1 MNVRTWTIAM
11 ALAGAVGLVSLG
23 CDFVFSYKS
32 ITAPVGTWGE
42 VGIRVYKTHANCTLP
57 SPYAYDIT
65 TAGVQILDETPWN
78 EVQPNVIE
86 KWVILSLAE
95 VGDGLL
101 KISKTCTKE
110 GYEEGILPIR
120 VTAPTADGAWFQAW
134 SGTYPF
140 ESPVGYTLAS
150 VVGDASLN
158 GDVLSVGGVSLALPT
173 VPQMLA
179 GRTVSVRLFY
189 VMRDGKPFPLLI
201 VGEGLFWRYDALL
214 SADE

>member
-1 MNVRTWTIAM
+1 MEGWVSVEGGVLRNPFTIETRRFRRPRAQWPLARGCDRGGPAHRECVTMSLRTWTIAM
-11 ALAGAVGLVSLG
+11 ALAGAVGLVSFG

-57 SPYAYDIT
+57 SPYAYDIA
-65 TAGVQILDETPWN
+65 TAGVQILEETPWR

-95 VGDGLL
+95 VGDGFL

-120 VTAPTADGAWFQAW
+120 VTAPTSDGAWFRAW
-134 SGTYPF
+134 S
-140 ESPVGYTLAS
+140 
-150 VVGDASLN
+150 
-158 GDVLSVGGVSLALPT
+158 
-173 VPQMLA
+173 
-179 GRTVSVRLFY
+179 
-189 VMRDGKPFPLLI
+189 
-201 VGEGLFWRYDALL
+201 
-214 SADE
+214 